1 MGIFSRFRKRSFE
14 DYEEENEEYQVEGG
28 SVDVEATATLEG
40 TSLELKIFK
49 PKTMAQLLPAID
61 HLRSGKTVLLNLE
74 GVYLLQDSK
83 RYYPYGTL
91 LSNVLG
97 FSGVDNQGL
106 AGVEAYYNE
115 YLQGVNGSLN
125 YYMDAKGGL
134 FSNLKSN
141 IVSPSAGL
149 SISLT
154 IDYNIL

>member
-1 MGIFSRFRKRSFE
+1 MIDLALIGMEKEDLYNKINKRISIVRLNGKGRNIS
-14 DYEEENEEYQVEGG
+14 D
-28 SVDVEATATLEG
+28 SVAK
-40 TSLELKIFK
+40 KIN
-49 PKTMAQLLPAID
+49 
-61 HLRSGKTVLLNLE
+61 LLNLD

-106 AGVEAYYNE
+106 AGVEAYYNH

-141 IVSPSAGL
+141 VISPSAGL

-154 IDYNIL
+154 IDYNIQSILERELKIIYLKDKNTKTILMK